1 MRLVSLQIAELV
13 ERVGKGNFDAFLMEF
28 GGRSL
33 RWVDEFWHSHEHGQF
48 DGGYRSADAV
58 LDRIKAA
65 PTDEEIRQ
73 GVAELLRILREDP
86 PAAFLAWQMTSRAVS
101 TKFDVAFEADRDIFV
116 NLWKWRPAGTQ
127 QAAR

>member
-1 MRLVSLQIAELV
+1 MGR
-13 ERVGKGNFDAFLMEF
+13 RVLAFARA
-28 GGRSL
+28 GQ
-33 RWVDEFWHSHEHGQF
+33 VDS
-48 DGGYRSADAV
+48 GYRSADAV

-73 GVAELLRILREDP
+73 GVAELLRILHEDP

-116 NLWKWRPAGTQ
+116 NLWKWRPAGAQ